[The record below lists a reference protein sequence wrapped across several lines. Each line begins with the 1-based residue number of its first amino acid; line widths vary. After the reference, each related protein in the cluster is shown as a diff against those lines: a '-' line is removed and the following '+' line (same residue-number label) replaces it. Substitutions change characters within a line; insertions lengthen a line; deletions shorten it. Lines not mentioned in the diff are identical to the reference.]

1 MPEDLTT
8 TTPYMWRFYTLP
20 RNSDEEPDWDDDD
33 FPDLTEILERLEISE
48 TLTLEDDNNED
59 E

>member
-1 MPEDLTT
+1 M
-8 TTPYMWRFYTLP
+8 P
-20 RNSDEEPDWDDDD
+20 RNSDEEPDWDDED

>member
-1 MPEDLTT
+1 M
-8 TTPYMWRFYTLP
+8 P

-33 FPDLTEILERLEISE
+33 YPDLAEVIERLEISE
-48 TLTLEDDNNED
+48 NLSLLEDENNDD